1 MEQTAV
7 PIPPSMQRV
16 PTHASGV
23 QRIQYE
29 PQSLD
34 GAVEGDPNPYVSP
47 QADLQRS
54 MTAATGR
61 SRLSRV
67 PTKEIRDPNLDT
79 NLPYRTLSQ
88 DANLAEYT
96 TEVPQGEITG
106 PPKPDGSGYYKL
118 VTFTPGDPANPK
130 NWSKAYKWWCTMVVA
145 VTCFVVAFCSSVI
158 TADMEGVME
167 TFHVSEEAALVS
179 ITVFVVGFG
188 VGKSWHS
195 TFYHNTFD
203 CDLSDYCDVDL
214 T

>member
-1 MEQTAV
+1 MEQTAIPAPVHPV
-7 PIPPSMQRV
+7 PS
-16 PTHASGV
+16 HASGV
-23 QRIQYE
+23 QRTQYN

-34 GAVEGDPNPYVSP
+34 GAVDSFVAGDPNPYVHP
-47 QADLQRS
+47 QPDLQRLDS
-54 MTAATGR
+54 SATGH
-61 SRLSRV
+61 SRLSRS
-67 PTKEIRDPNLDT
+67 PTKEVRDPNLDT

-96 TEVPQGEITG
+96 AEVPQGEITG
-106 PPKPDGSGYYKL
+106 PAKPDGSGYYKL

-188 VGKSWHS
+188 VGKSWRS
-195 TFYHNTFD
+195 T
-203 CDLSDYCDVDL
+203 LSQPSIVTRL
-214 T
+214 IS